1 MLIMMMN
8 LNLEVLKIYLL
19 LLYCSVEDLIY
30 KFLMLKMF
38 RLLMIYR
45 LIEMVNLLVEM
56 ICLLELQDELMM
68 ELLLWNLMMMNV
80 LDYLDVNQLK
90 QRKKKNNV

>member
-1 MLIMMMN
+1 MMN

-56 ICLLELQDELMM
+56 ICLLVLQDELMM

>member
-56 ICLLELQDELMM
+56 ICLLVLQDELMM